1 MRAPRVPHNTQKARG
16 FTLVELLVV
25 IVVIGI
31 LAAFAVFAY
40 RGIQD
45 RAWSSRAN
53 ATAITYDKAIRMYYS
68 QNQRFPVGGFV
79 NNWAGGCLG
88 TAADYPAT
96 AEFAAGVC
104 YKSLN
109 KSTGVVYNYSLDP
122 QLSTELKS
130 VISTIPSGSTSYV
143 KISGATYDD
152 SYRGTFYYFWNFPP
166 GNANKDSFQIIYHV
180 RGDMP
185 CGADIWGSRS
195 VTADKTSTECNM
207 RIDFDTNGVD

>member
-1 MRAPRVPHNTQKARG
+1 M
-16 FTLVELLVV
+16 
-25 IVVIGI
+25 
-31 LAAFAVFAY
+31 
-40 RGIQD
+40 
-45 RAWSSRAN
+45 
-53 ATAITYDKAIRMYYS
+53 
-68 QNQRFPVGGFV
+68 
-79 NNWAGGCLG
+79 
-88 TAADYPAT
+88 
-96 AEFAAGVC
+96 
-104 YKSLN
+104 
-109 KSTGVVYNYSLDP
+109 YNYSLDP

-152 SYRGTFYYFWNFPP
+152 SYRGIFYYFWNFPP